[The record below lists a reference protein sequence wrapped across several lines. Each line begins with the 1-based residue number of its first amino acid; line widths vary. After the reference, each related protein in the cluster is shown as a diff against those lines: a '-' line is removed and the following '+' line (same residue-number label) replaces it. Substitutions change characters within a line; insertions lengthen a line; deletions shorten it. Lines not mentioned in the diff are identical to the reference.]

1 MVYYTAF
8 GLKLR
13 SEIPIEILPPQPQW
27 ETVDVTICRGTIPD
41 GEDYRLDGD
50 MVFSIQPGV
59 RFRITGGD
67 TITVDVRDTIE
78 DGLVCVYLMGS
89 CMGAIL
95 HQRNILPL
103 HGSCVVRGDT
113 AVLISG
119 DSGAGKSTLAAEFLK
134 NGWSLMTDDVAVI
147 RGIREKHPVVQS
159 SYPSQKLWQDAI
171 DRYDRTENRYL
182 LYQEE
187 RKDKFHVQVRNFR
200 EGQASL
206 KLFVRLMA
214 ADLEEPYLMNAVT
227 GFARVNQLVRNTY
240 RYYMLTEAQRP
251 AHFQACV
258 DLSQLVPMTAVV
270 RNQNLNTAHDIY
282 EAIVRQL
289 SAE

>member
-1 MVYYTAF
+1 MVFYTAF
-8 GLKLR
+8 GLKIR
-13 SEIPIEILPPQPQW
+13 SEITIEILPPQPQW
-27 ETVDVTICRGTIPD
+27 ETADVTICRGTIPD
-41 GEDYRLDGD
+41 GEDYRREGD

-67 TITVDVRDTIE
+67 TITVDARAEIE

-103 HGSCVVRGDT
+103 HGSCVVRGDA
-113 AVLISG
+113 AVIISG

-147 RGIREKHPVVQS
+147 RGIKEKHPVVRS

-171 DRYDRTENRYL
+171 DRYDRQENRYL
-182 LYQEE
+182 LYQED
-187 RKDKFHVQVRNFR
+187 RKDKFHVSVRNFR

-206 KLFVRLMA
+206 KLFVRLVA
-214 ADLEEPYLMNAVT
+214 ADLEEPFLTEAVT
-227 GFARVNQLVRNTY
+227 GFAKVNQLVRNTY
-240 RYYMLTEAQRP
+240 RYYMLTDAQRQT
-251 AHFQACV
+251 HFQACV
-258 DLSQLVPMTAVV
+258 DLSQQVPMIVVV
-270 RNQNLNTAHDIY
+270 RSRNQNTAHDIY
-282 EAIVRQL
+282 EAITRQL
-289 SAE
+289 PAE